1 MMSIEKIEQY
11 VADLLEVGGITGEG
25 DEQRVRTLLHH
36 LYCAVAMYEGLTG
49 DERDLVA
56 GMQKKFRYF
65 FESDCKLKE
74 RKRKQK
80 KESPSPAPLPKEK
93 ENKEKDEKNI
103 YKASR
108 GFSDVSSIVEAKKE
122 AFRKECYEYG
132 AGYDKDLLELFIDH
146 WSEASGKNG
155 KLLWEFEKTWETK
168 NRIKCWMS
176 NPLTADTAAAK
187 IRLERTKGKGVQQD
201 TAAKQQQVAA
211 EVRRQQEAIE
221 AKKDEEMKANRIS
234 IEEYIRQNPDSMMAK
249 MYRETHKK

>member
-1 MMSIEKIEQY
+1 MSIEKIEQY

-36 LYCAVAMYEGLTG
+36 LYCAVALYEGLTS

-93 ENKEKDEKNI
+93 ENKEKDEKTPALNTRE
-103 YKASR
+103 ASGNSVFLNAR
-108 GFSDVSSIVEAKKE
+108 KE
-122 AFRKECYEYG
+122 AFLKECLKYEG
-132 AGYDKDLLELFIDH
+132 KYDNDELMNFFYY
-146 WSEASGKNG
+146 WSDDSKRNG
-155 KLLWEFEKTWETK
+155 LMLWEMEKTWNTE
-168 NRIKCWMS
+168 NRLKRWMKKS
-176 NPLTADTAAAK
+176 YAASDAAAK
-187 IRLERTKGKGVQQD
+187 IRLERAKGKSAQQD

-221 AKKDEEMKANRIS
+221 AQKDKEMKANRQS
-234 IEEYIRQNPDSMMAK
+234 IDDYIRQNPDSMMAK
-249 MYRETHKK
+249 MYRETHKH